1 MPKNSLIEMLK
12 YKRPS
17 NSWSEKE
24 FCQTYIEP
32 VFGEPD
38 DHGNYIKIVYEKA
51 HRGFVQPKVCFTAH
65 YDTVHRTPGKQRV
78 LVSGDIATA
87 IQSECLGADCTT
99 GVWLI
104 LGMIE
109 QNIPG
114 VYVIHYGEESG
125 CIGSS
130 ALVKDE
136 PEWLQYTKAVI
147 SFDRKGQESIIT
159 HQMGMRTASD
169 AFAVS
174 LSDALDMPLLR
185 PDPTGSYTDS
195 NEYAAHVSECTN
207 LSVGYLH
214 QHTSKESQDIYFA
227 YYLLDKLCNADWSKL
242 VFERD
247 PSSFSYDDVFGWGR
261 PSQPQKKSGALSTNL
276 SQLEDL
282 IYDFPEEL
290 AKVLDDWGCDA
301 EYLYS
306 QISVFQNSDDEDE
319 YYRRVG

>member
-17 NSWSEKE
+17 DSWSEKE
-24 FCQTYIEP
+24 FCDTYLKP

-38 DHGNYIKIVYEKA
+38 DHGNYIKIVYEPA
-51 HRGFVQPKVCFTAH
+51 YRGYVQPRVCFTAH
-65 YDTVHRTPGKQRV
+65 YDTVHRVAGKQQV
-78 LVSGDIATA
+78 ILTGDIVSAV
-87 IQSECLGADCTT
+87 QSDCLGADCTT

-109 QNIPG
+109 KSIPG
-114 VYVIHYGEESG
+114 VYVVHYGEESG
-125 CIGSS
+125 CIGSR
-130 ALVKDE
+130 ALAKDQ
-136 PEWLQYTKAVI
+136 PDWLEYIDAMI
-147 SFDRKGQESIIT
+147 SFDRKGEESIIT
-159 HQMGMRTASD
+159 HQMGLRTASD

-174 LSDALDMPLLR
+174 LAEALDMPTLR

-195 NEYAAHVSECTN
+195 NEYTHLVSECTN
-207 LSVGYLH
+207 LSVGYLN
-214 QHTSKESQDIYFA
+214 QHSSKETQNVYFA
-227 YYLLDKLCNADWSKL
+227 YLLLDKLCNADWSKL

-247 PSSFSYDDVFGWGR
+247 PSVIEDDYYRSGWG
-261 PSQPQKKSGALSTNL
+261 ALRKTSTKLKNNI

-282 IYDFPEEL
+282 IYEFPEEL
-290 AKVLDDWGCDA
+290 AQVLEDWGCDA

-306 QISVFQNSDDEDE
+306 QIKLQQEDE